1 MAKVF
6 EALAP
11 TGALVSAVTTITDRQ
26 RLAVTVTADERD
38 SLDPVRALIDAGVNP
53 TLVSMQD
60 GGLIG
65 AALHLSG

>member
-26 RLAVTVTADERD
+26 RLVVTVTADERD
-38 SLDPVRALIDAGVNP
+38 PLDPVRALIDAGVNP

-60 GGLIG
+60 
-65 AALHLSG
+65 AVA